1 MVRPNSGAP
10 LRVLFA
16 ASEGVPFSK
25 TGGLADVIGALPQA
39 LAARGV
45 EVAVV
50 LPRHRSTPS
59 EKFRELASGVT
70 VTLGSHQHSLR
81 ILEAPRRALKSGSVR
96 WIFVDYPPYF
106 DRESLYVGAGGKDY
120 PDNPERFSLFSRAV
134 LEVAKSIFP
143 ADVIHCH
150 DWQAGLVP
158 VLLRTDYVDDPELS
172 HTRTLLTI
180 HNLAYQGL
188 FPPDALLRAGLSLDL
203 FRIDGLEFF
212 GGVSFLKGALIYA
225 DSISTV
231 SPTYASEIQTPEFG
245 CGLDGVLA
253 ARAGQLH
260 GILNGADYKEWDP
273 ARDRLIAAKYGAKNL
288 SGKAECKRDLLREFE
303 FPETD
308 VHAPLIGIVSRLTR
322 QKGADLIAEVAPL
335 LMKENLRLAVLGTGE
350 PEYEELFR
358 TLARDYPDRV
368 GVRIRY
374 DDALAH
380 KVEAGADMFLM
391 PSHYE
396 PCGLNQIYSLRYG
409 TVPVVR
415 DIGGLS
421 DTVEDYDPAT
431 GEGTGFRFTKYTGTA
446 MLEAVR
452 RALSLFRNP
461 EGWKQIMLNGMKKDF
476 SWARS
481 AEAYETL
488 YREM

>member
-1 MVRPNSGAP
+1 MVKPNSGAP

-50 LPRHRSTPS
+50 LPRHRSTQS
-59 EKFRELASGVT
+59 KTFKELVSGVT
-70 VTLGSHQHSLR
+70 VTLGAHQHTFR

-172 HTRTLLTI
+172 NTRTLLTI
-180 HNLAYQGL
+180 HNLAFQGL

-203 FRIDGLEFF
+203 SRIDGLEFY
-212 GGVSFLKGALIYA
+212 GSVSFLKGALIYA

-253 ARAGQLH
+253 ARAGQVH

-273 ARDRLIAAKYGAKNL
+273 ARDRFIAAKYRKKNL
-288 SGKAECKRDLLREFE
+288 SGKAECKRDLLREFG

-308 VHAPLIGIVSRLTR
+308 VHAPLFGIVSRLTR
-322 QKGADLIAEVAPL
+322 QKGSDLIAEVAPL

-350 PEYEELFR
+350 PEYEALFR

-368 GVRIRY
+368 GVRIVY

-415 DIGGLS
+415 DVGGLS

-452 RALSLFRNP
+452 RAMLLFRNP
-461 EGWKQIMLNGMKKDF
+461 ERWKQIMLNGMKKDF